1 MKKILFFSLSVFIH
15 STAFSRQTINSDNAG
30 AAERAYLVETILKIA
45 KPVLT
50 ALSKN
55 ELRKE
60 MPVES
65 SGNDREKYS
74 HLEAFGRLLSGIAPW
89 LELGPDNTAEGKMR
103 KKYIDLARLCLH
115 NATDSTGADY
125 MNFGSDCCFKNHP
138 GSG

>member
-30 AAERAYLVETILKIA
+30 AAERAYLVETMIKIA

-55 ELRKE
+55 ELRKN

-65 SGNDREKYS
+65 SGNDRGKYS
-74 HLEAFGRLLSGIAPW
+74 HLEAFGR
-89 LELGPDNTAEGKMR
+89 
-103 KKYIDLARLCLH
+103 
-115 NATDSTGADY
+115 
-125 MNFGSDCCFKNHP
+125 CFVV
-138 GSG
+138 